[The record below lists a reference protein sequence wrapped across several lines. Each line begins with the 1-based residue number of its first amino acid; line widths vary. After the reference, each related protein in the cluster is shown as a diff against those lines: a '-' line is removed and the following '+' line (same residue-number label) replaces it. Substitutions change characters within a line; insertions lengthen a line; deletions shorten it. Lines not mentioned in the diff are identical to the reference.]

1 MCSFIVTNLIV
12 SDQDV
17 ENANKFSIA
26 RGPDHTN
33 VYYDK
38 GSLFTWVHNLLHITG
53 EKTPQPFL
61 SDDEV
66 ATFNGQIYNYKKF
79 KPEAAS
85 DGYCIIDVF
94 REGNIHEL
102 DGEFAIVYHSK
113 KENKI
118 KILSDTFAT
127 KPCWVSIKGDKFAIS
142 SYKSSN
148 ISLGFDNSN
157 TFKTAPNTVY
167 ELDLINMNVDIKK
180 VYEFN
185 LEQKVSTFD
194 RWCELF
200 DTSVKKRMEN
210 TNEMF
215 FVGLSSGYDSGCIVS
230 SLQKHNA
237 KFTTYSVRADESLD
251 LLRKR
256 HELLEEHRRHLLFM
270 SKEDFNNHKSYISD
284 SAEFYESDYV
294 MNNKKYIVQNDKGSV
309 GTSFIC
315 SHAKKDGY
323 KIYMS
328 GHGSDE
334 VYSDYGFLGY
344 PIPGF
349 EHCDIAGYYPEKL
362 STCFPWKNFNG
373 YRMIDFA
380 YKDESVGGSYG
391 IEVRYPF
398 LDRELVQE
406 FLNIKAELK
415 NKHYKSPLHH
425 YLKNNSYPF
434 LEGPAHKVGFRATA
448 NLTEV

>member
-1 MCSFIVTNLIV
+1 MCSFIVTNRTLTEEILH
-12 SDQDV
+12 S
-17 ENANKFSIA
+17 ANKFSQL
-26 RGPDHTN
+26 RGPDLTN
-33 VYYDK
+33 TFYDNDS
-38 GSLFTWVHNLLHITG
+38 GITWIHNLLHITG
-53 EKTPQPFL
+53 EKTPQPFVEG
-61 SDDEV
+61 DFV
-66 ATFNGQIYNYKKF
+66 ATFNGQIYNYKDF
-79 KPEAAS
+79 KPDAPS

-94 REGNIHEL
+94 KEAEWSRL
-102 DGEFAIVYHSK
+102 DGEFAIVFHDK
-113 KENKI
+113 KEGNI
-118 KILSDTFAT
+118 IVVSDTFAT
-127 KPCWVSIKGDKFAIS
+127 KPCWISISGDEFAIS

-148 ISLGFDNSN
+148 IALGFTDEE
-157 TFKTAPNTVY
+157 TFKTSPNTSY
-167 ELDLINMNVDIKK
+167 SISLEKMSIQGDK
-180 VYEFN
+180 VYNFN
-185 LEQKVSTFD
+185 LVQNINSFD

-200 DTSVKKRMEN
+200 DISIKKRIDN
-210 TNEMF
+210 TFEKF

-237 KFTTYSVRADESLD
+237 KFTTYSVRAAESLPV
-251 LLRKR
+251 LEKR
-256 HELLEEHRRHLLFM
+256 HSMLEESRRHLLFM
-270 SKEDFNNHKSYISD
+270 KETEFNFHKGYILKNS
-284 SAEFYESDYV
+284 EPYESAYT

-315 SHAKKDGY
+315 SHAQSDGY

-349 EHCDIAGYYPEKL
+349 EHCDIAGYFPEDL
-362 STCFPWKNFNG
+362 NSCFPWKNFNG

-398 LDRELVQE
+398 LDRDLVQE
-406 FLNIKAELK
+406 FLNIRADLK

-448 NLTEV
+448 NLM